1 MKQGKAPTRA
11 QKIRLKS
18 LRLIPENWLV
28 VRDCPTCF
36 VIIHRVSKKVRTLDL
51 QPRKENSIG

>member
-28 VRDCPTCF
+28 VRDCPTRF

-51 QPRKENSIG
+51 KPRKGKQIG